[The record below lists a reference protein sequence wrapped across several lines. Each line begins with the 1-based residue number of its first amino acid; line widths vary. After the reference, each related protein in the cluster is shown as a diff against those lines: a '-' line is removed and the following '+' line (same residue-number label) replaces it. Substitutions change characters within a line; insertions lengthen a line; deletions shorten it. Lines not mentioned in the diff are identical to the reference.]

1 MPDEERQDKEATT
14 KEATTEEAQE
24 ESAAPKEEEA
34 ETDLKRVARRLNA
47 ALRMIDSFEG
57 MLAICDRMMA
67 KVQQAVEVNNQVS
80 SWPPAALLY
89 SAASLAKPQV
99 LAELERL
106 TAEAARLG
114 AEYQFLANKEKGDG
128 EK

>member
-1 MPDEERQDKEATT
+1 MPDEERQEIKD
-14 KEATTEEAQE
+14 ATTEEAQE
-24 ESAAPKEEEA
+24 ESAAAPKEEA
-34 ETDLKRVARRLNA
+34 DTDLKRVERRLNA
-47 ALRMIDSFEG
+47 TLRMIDSFEG

-67 KVQQAVEVNNQVS
+67 KVQQAVEMSSQVA

-99 LAELERL
+99 LVELERL
-106 TAEAARLG
+106 TAEAAQLG
-114 AEYQFLANKEKGDG
+114 AEYQFLANKEEGDG